1 MGATT
6 LEDPVITAQELMD
19 HARNLGL
26 RPQVVEK
33 DYALGWLLAGIAAHP
48 VIGPSWVFKGGTC
61 LKKCYFE
68 TYRFSEDLDFTL
80 SDPAHLDETFLLSTF
95 REVAAW
101 IEERSG
107 IELPEADRRFESYT
121 NPRGRV
127 SAQGKVGYRGPIAP
141 RGDLPRIKL
150 DLTNDERLVLKPSLR
165 PVHHPYTDRT
175 EEGFAIR
182 TYAFEEVFAEKIR
195 ALAERQKPRDLY
207 DVINLFWRDDFQPD
221 RVVMLDTLRKKC
233 EFKGIGLP
241 TVHQLELDPARVE
254 LESGWEQ
261 MLAHQLPAL
270 PVFTDFWQALPAMFQ
285 WLYGE
290 ADKLFTTPIPS
301 DEPSDTVEEPVGA
314 FVGTGGWSP
323 TSREDYFNVP
333 MDKVRF
339 AAANR
344 LCIDLAYGGE
354 QRLIQPYSLR
364 RSRAGHL
371 LLMAVK
377 HQSGEAR
384 SYRLDRVQGVSISDV
399 AFTPRYTIEL
409 SSTGSFAVQPTV
421 RRVPDHSS
429 PFLHAMGAVSKPR
442 RSRTSYGAKYIYRC
456 TTCAKKFTHTKL
468 GGKLNPHKDKHGY
481 PCRGRIGYLE
491 GTKY

>member
-1 MGATT
+1 VGATT
-6 LEDPVITAQELMD
+6 LEDAVITAQELMD

-48 VIGPSWVFKGGTC
+48 VIGPGWVFKGGTC

-80 SDPAHLDETFLLSTF
+80 TDPAHLDEAFLLSTF
-95 REVAAW
+95 REVATW
-101 IEERSG
+101 IEEHSG
-107 IELPEADRRFESYT
+107 IELPDADRRFESYT
-121 NPRGRV
+121 NPRGRM

-150 DLTNDERLVLKPSLR
+150 DLTNDERLVLPPSLR

-182 TYAFEEVFAEKIR
+182 AYAFEEVFAEKIR

-233 EFKGIGLP
+233 EFKGIALP

-270 PVFTDFWQALPAMFQ
+270 PVFADFWQALPAMFQ
-285 WLYGE
+285 WLYGD
-290 ADKLFTTPIPS
+290 ADKLLRTPIPS
-301 DEPSDTVEEPVGA
+301 DEPGDVVQEPMA
-314 FVGTGGWSP
+314 GTGVWSP
-323 TSREDYFNVP
+323 AQRQEYFNVP
-333 MDKVRF
+333 MDLIRF

-344 LCIDLAYGGE
+344 LCIDLGY
-354 QRLIQPYSLR
+354 QHSHRLIEPYSLR
-364 RSRAGHL
+364 KTKDGRL

-377 HQSGEAR
+377 HSTSEPR
-384 SYRLDRVQGVSISDV
+384 SYRLDRIQSASISNV
-399 AFTPRYTIEL
+399 PFVPRYSIEL
-409 SSTGSFAVQPTV
+409 SSTGNFTVKPTVQRTPVYPSGSFA
-421 RRVPDHSS
+421 S
-429 PFLHAMGAVSKPR
+429 FGAVSVPR
-442 RSRTSYGAKYIYRC
+442 KTRTSYGMKYVYRC
-456 TTCAKKFTHTKL
+456 PMCDKKFTHIKM
-468 GGKLNPHKDKHGY
+468 GGKLNPHKDKYGY